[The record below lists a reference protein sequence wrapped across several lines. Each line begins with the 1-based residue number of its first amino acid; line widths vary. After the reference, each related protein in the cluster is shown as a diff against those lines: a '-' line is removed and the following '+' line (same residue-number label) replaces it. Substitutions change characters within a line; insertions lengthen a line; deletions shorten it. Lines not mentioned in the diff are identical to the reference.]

1 MTLFFRC
8 MLALAVLVP
17 AGLLAS
23 ALPAA
28 AASTIVLQYTGS
40 PASDTT
46 ATDMS
51 GFGNDGTLHNV
62 TATGSLY
69 SFGSNAYISVPASD
83 SINPDTD
90 DYSYAVIME
99 LPAGYAFTHDLSLV
113 RRGAAKLGG
122 AYYKMELVFNKTTG
136 AVHLVCAMR
145 DQNGNKGYVSTGAST
160 IGDGTWHTLMCTKTA
175 TSVTL
180 TKDGVAHAKA
190 ASLGNLS
197 STQAL
202 NIGAEQVNAT
212 TFWEHFPGQME
223 NITITKGRL

>member
-1 MTLFFRC
+1 

-17 AGLLAS
+17 AGLVAS

-28 AASTIVLQYTGS
+28 ADSTIVLQYTGS
-40 PASDTT
+40 PASNTT

-51 GFGNDGTLHNV
+51 GFGNNGTLRSII
-62 TATGSLY
+62 ATGSLY

-83 SINPDTD
+83 SINPDTN
-90 DYSYAVIME
+90 DYSYAVTME
-99 LPAGYAFTHDLSLV
+99 LPAGYTFTHDLSLV
-113 RRGAAKLGG
+113 RRGAAKLAG

-145 DQNGNKGYVSTGAST
+145 DQDGNHSSVTVGAST
-160 IGDGTWHTLMCTKTA
+160 LGDGAWHTLMCTKTA
-175 TSVTL
+175 TSITL
-180 TKDGVAHAKA
+180 TKDGVSHTKA
-190 ASLGNLS
+190 ATLGDLS

-212 TFWEHFPGQME
+212 TFWEHFPGEME
-223 NITITKGRL
+223 NITITKG

>member
-1 MTLFFRC
+1 MTLFSRC
-8 MLALAVLVP
+8 VLALAALVP
-17 AGLLAS
+17 ASLLAS

-40 PASDTT
+40 PASNTT

-51 GFGNDGTLHNV
+51 GFGNDGTLHDV

-83 SINPDTD
+83 SINPDTS
-90 DYSYAVIME
+90 DYSYAVTME
-99 LPAGYAFTHDLSLV
+99 LPAGFVFTHDLSLV
-113 RRGAAKLGG
+113 RRGAAKIGG
-122 AYYKMELVFNKTTG
+122 AYYKMELVFNQTTG

-145 DQNGNKGYVSTGAST
+145 DQNGNRGYVSTSASS

-180 TKDGVAHAKA
+180 TKDGVAHTKA

-197 STQAL
+197 STQTL

-223 NITITKGRL
+223 NITITKG

>member
-1 MTLFFRC
+1 MTLFSWRL
-8 MLALAVLVP
+8 LALAVLVP

-28 AASTIVLQYTGS
+28 AQSTNVLQYTGT
-40 PASDTT
+40 ASCCT
-46 ATDMS
+46 AIDVS

-83 SINPDTD
+83 SINPDTA
-90 DYSYAVIME
+90 DYSYAVTME
-99 LPAGYAFTHDLSLV
+99 LPAGYTFSHDLSLV
-113 RRGAAKLGG
+113 RRGAAKHGG

-145 DQNGNKGYVSTGAST
+145 DQAGITGYVSTGAST
-160 IGDGTWHTLMCTKTA
+160 IGDGAWHTLMCTKTA

-180 TKDGVAHAKA
+180 TKDGVTHTKA

-197 STQAL
+197 STQSL
-202 NIGAEQVNAT
+202 NFGAEQVTAT
-212 TFWEHFPGQME
+212 TFWEHFPGEMS
-223 NITITKGRL
+223 NITITKG